1 MKTHRLRAPS
11 TDGGLLATPSLDE
24 IGPLLDANIRRLNS
38 WDYDFQGRPLA
49 AVRDL
54 TRRELTAK
62 ARCFLRSHGVSPSAA
77 GDAEAV
83 EPSAPLI
90 VTGHQPELFH
100 PGVWVKNFA
109 AGAMANQRGG
119 VALNL
124 IVDDDIP
131 KSSSIRAP
139 RVEGGRTTFCRI
151 DFDRWEGEAPYEELP
166 VRDEALFASFGE
178 RVERS
183 LQGLIDDPLIR
194 DFWPEVAHYRDSGLP
209 LGLRLALG
217 RRRLEGAWG
226 VSNLELPLSRMCQS
240 EGFYW
245 FACHLLAHLPRYLR
259 IHNEALGEYRALY
272 GIRSKNHPVT
282 ALTRRGDWL
291 EAPFWI
297 WRAGGSRRR
306 SLFVRQDKRTM
317 LLRIADEDEPFLELP
332 LAEDREASPAVERL
346 KELEAT
352 PIRLRTRALTTT
364 MFLRTLFGDLFIH
377 GIGGAKYDELGDE
390 ITRRFMD
397 FDPPGFMTMSMT
409 VWLGLAEH
417 ATSQAALTSIDRE
430 IRSLIYNP
438 DRHLGEPMDNGQRE
452 LVARKA
458 ELVAREPEAGP
469 ERVERFRRIRAI
481 NDALF
486 PFVEERID
494 ELRRRRRR
502 VAEEL
507 AANRVARNREFS
519 LVLHSRERLLEL
531 MEGVQTA
538 VAEAF
543 RAAPAHPSKP

>member
-24 IGPLLDANIRRLNS
+24 IGPLLDANIQRPSS

-54 TRRELTAK
+54 TRRELTAA
-62 ARCFLRSHGVSPSAA
+62 ARRFLSSQGVSPSGPGSAA
-77 GDAEAV
+77 ALD
-83 EPSAPLI
+83 PSAPLI

-109 AGAMANQRGG
+109 AAAMANQRGG

-131 KSSSIRAP
+131 KSSSIRVP
-139 RVEGGRTTFCRI
+139 RVENGRTTFRRI
-151 DFDRWEGEAPYEELP
+151 EFDRWEGEAPYEELP
-166 VRDEALFASFGE
+166 VHDEALFASFGE
-178 RVERS
+178 RVEKS
-183 LQGLIDDPLIR
+183 LQGLIADPLIR
-194 DFWPEVAHYRDSGLP
+194 DFWPQVAHYRETEVP
-209 LGLRLALG
+209 LGLRMALG
-217 RRRLEGAWG
+217 RRRLEASWG
-226 VSNLELPLSRMCQS
+226 VSNLEIPLSRVCQT

-259 IHNEALGEYRALY
+259 IHNEALNEYRALY

-282 ALTRRGDWL
+282 ALARQGDWL

-306 SLFVRQDKRTM
+306 PLFVRQDKRAI
-317 LLRIADEDEPFLELP
+317 LLRIADEDEPFWELP

-352 PIRLRTRALTTT
+352 PIRVRTRALTTT
-364 MFLRTLFGDLFIH
+364 MFLRMLFGDLFIH

-397 FDPPGFMTMSMT
+397 FDPPGFLTMSMT
-409 VWLGLAEH
+409 AWLGLAVH
-417 ATSQAALTSIDRE
+417 STSQSALTSIDQE

-438 DRHLGEPMDNGQRE
+438 DRHLVEPMDNGQRE
-452 LVARKA
+452 LVERKA
-458 ELVAREPEAGP
+458 AVVAREPEIAR
-469 ERVERFRRIRAI
+469 ERLGRFREIRAI

-486 PFVEERID
+486 PFVEGRIE
-494 ELRRRRRR
+494 ELRRRRQK
-502 VAEEL
+502 VAAQL

-531 MEGVQTA
+531 MGGVQTA
-538 VAEAF
+538 VAEALK
-543 RAAPAHPSKP
+543 AAPVHPSKS